1 MVQLKSK
8 DKLLDTSPLP
18 SFLSVKSHSP
28 FYSCFGL
35 DLSMNSQ
42 LIIGGLLEANAIL
55 ILLFK

>member
-42 LIIGGLLEANAIL
+42 LIIGGLLEANAI
-55 ILLFK
+55 